1 MNTQKLIDIQQ
12 LLARYCWAHDSRD
25 LDLLRSCFSRDVEL
39 VGEKGIDAVVQRF
52 ADGYQHLTLQRR
64 HVLTNFLL
72 LEDGDTE
79 ALVQSYITLYL
90 VRGDSVELHLTGI
103 YRDRVVMEDGQW
115 KMRRRDSVM
124 DVPYN
129 PGDTTPAAAG
139 AYAAGSKPSSPTP
152 G

>member
-1 MNTQKLIDIQQ
+1 MKADVVAIQQ
-12 LLARYCWAHDSRD
+12 LLARYCAAHDARD
-25 LDLLRSCFSRDVEL
+25 VEMLRSCFAADVEL
-39 VGEKGIDAVVQRF
+39 VGEKGRDAVVQRY
-52 ADGYQHLTLQRR
+52 ADGYKTLSLPRR

-79 ALVQSYITLYL
+79 ALMQSYITLYL
-90 VRGDSVELHLTGI
+90 VRDDRVELHLTGI
-103 YRDRVVMEDGQW
+103 YRDRVVVEDGAW
-115 KMRRRDSVM
+115 KLRRRDSVM